1 MLKIIDYLT
10 GGDLRSISRV
20 DQLVKQINSQA
31 DFDELF
37 DFLSAADRLIAM
49 RAADAVEKITRQ
61 RSDYLTEHKVQFIDL
76 LANAK
81 QKEFKWHLAQLASRF
96 DFSGSELATVWQQLQ
111 YWLTDSKE
119 SKIVRVNA
127 LQALFDLSRDNG
139 YYQKQFAAIVGQ
151 IKTDAA
157 PSIAARLKK
166 LNY

>member
-37 DFLSAADRLIAM
+37 DFLSAAERLIAM

-61 RSDYLTEHKVQFIDL
+61 RSDYLTEHKAQFIAL

-81 QKEFKWHLAQLASRF
+81 QKEFKWHLAQLAGRF
-96 DFSGSELATVWQQLQ
+96 NFSGTELATVWQQLQ
-111 YWLTDSKE
+111 HWLTDSKE

-127 LQALFDLSRDNG
+127 LQALFDLSCDNG
-139 YYQKQFAAIVGQ
+139 YYQKQFAAIVSQ
-151 IKTDAA
+151 IKDEAA